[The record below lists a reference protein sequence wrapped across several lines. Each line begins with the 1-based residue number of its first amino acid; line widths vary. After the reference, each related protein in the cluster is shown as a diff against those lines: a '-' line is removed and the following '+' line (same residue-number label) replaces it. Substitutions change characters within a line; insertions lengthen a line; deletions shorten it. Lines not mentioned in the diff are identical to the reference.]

1 MVVLVLSS
9 PAAFASF
16 LLLLLLAINNI
27 GEAFQYHLSSKSHQQ
42 PSSSSLYAISSSK
55 SKATKKSNAKK
66 SESAALIRTLQAECH
81 TPSLLL
87 SKVGSK
93 LSPKNDAN
101 GKVSSLVLVRLAKFA
116 VERTNAAM
124 CEDRTVKS
132 TETTKRS
139 QALLHNNNLW
149 DEDDDPNKAIDI
161 LRGVCS
167 TLAIS
172 IASSEAADLDSGVE
186 GIKAAGVLSRLL
198 DLEHDNNDAS
208 SADSAAI
215 FMPLVQ
221 NYSNVAIDKMED
233 HHLSGLRWAFDN
245 LALCLNNGNATD
257 DLLPKHIN
265 DSYRKLN
272 LPFRIRPG
280 LLSSIS
286 GLTVSALTSQ
296 VKFKAE
302 TIHTT
307 STDKS
312 VKERR
317 LTAWEGES
325 SDIQGFAYS
334 GKVMET
340 SLFSPLVLAVR
351 DELVRKTGVSYD
363 CCLLN
368 LYTDGESG
376 MRYHIDPDQ
385 GTLWGHETVVVSV
398 GATRKFSFRDIPGL
412 TKDNGDDDTKSSKK
426 TGIVHNFYVLDGDT
440 TEMFADCQQK
450 YQHTVKTSRG
460 EKAARSSLVYKKTRR
475 A

>member
-1 MVVLVLSS
+1 MLVLSS
-9 PAAFASF
+9 PAAAFAAF

-27 GEAFQYHLSSKSHQQ
+27 GEAFQCHRSSQSHQQ
-42 PSSSSLYAISSSK
+42 PSASSSLYAISSSK
-55 SKATKKSNAKK
+55 SKATKKSNANK

-101 GKVSSLVLVRLAKFA
+101 GRVSSLVLVRLAKFA

-124 CEDRTVKS
+124 CGDRRVI
-132 TETTKRS
+132 
-139 QALLHNNNLW
+139 NNLW

-172 IASSEAADLDSGVE
+172 IASSEADLDSGVE

-208 SADSAAI
+208 SVGGSAAI

-221 NYSNVAIDKMED
+221 NYYNVAIDKMED

-245 LALCLNNGNATD
+245 LSLSLNNGNATD
-257 DLLPKHIN
+257 DDLLPTHIN

-280 LLSSIS
+280 LLNSIS

-307 STDKS
+307 STDRS

-368 LYTDGESG
+368 LYTNGESG

-385 GTLWGHETVVVSV
+385 GTLWGYETVVVSV

-412 TKDNGDDDTKSSKK
+412 TKDNGDDDNTKSSKK

-475 A
+475 S